1 MNATNA
7 TPQDLTDFVF
17 RSHNAALQL
26 AHIPALKKNQVLLEI
41 AEALK
46 QQRDRILE
54 ANTLDLEASRE
65 MSVPDVVLE
74 WLKLTPERLQNAI
87 DCLKQL
93 VTLPDPLSDRFDHNH
108 QRRVPLGAVAF
119 VYEAFPQLSI
129 IAAGMCLKAGNS
141 SILKGGSEGS
151 NSNAAI
157 ATIIKEV
164 VSHSLPEA
172 SVMAV
177 PQGSTM
183 KDLLTQEKYLRLV
196 IPYGRPSFVQQVSKQ
211 GTVSVLP
218 TAMGN
223 CYLYLSPSA
232 SLEEASK
239 MIKSSRSGDPDP
251 VNAIEKVVVHH
262 SWLERGLVD
271 WIGSLQQQGLNVR
284 GCDGTVA
291 YCRDRTESLTKEVSA
306 ETVWGQAYLDHTIA
320 LKLIHSVDDAIAW
333 INQYSSGHADV
344 ILTDS
349 LAESQHFAT
358 QVNSSIVFINASSRF
373 THGGVNGEKI
383 GTARVALGMSS
394 IKTRGASRHTG
405 AIDLSALT
413 ATKQIIVQ

>member
-1 MNATNA
+1 MISA
-7 TPQDLTDFVF
+7 PQDLTDFVF

-26 AHIPALKKNQVLLEI
+26 AQVPAQQKNKTLLDL

-46 QQRDRILE
+46 QERDRILE

-65 MSVPDVVLE
+65 MSVPELVLE

-93 VTLPDPLSDRFDHNH
+93 AVMPDPLSDRYDRERH
-108 QRRVPLGAVAF
+108 RRVPLGSIAF

-151 NSNAAI
+151 NSNATI
-157 ATIIKEV
+157 ASIITDVIKH
-164 VSHSLPEA
+164 SSLPDA
-172 SVMAV
+172 SVMAA
-177 PQGSTM
+177 PLGSTM

-196 IPYGRPSFVQQVSKQ
+196 IPYGRPSFVSQIAKQ

-223 CYLYLSPSA
+223 CYLYLSPTA
-232 SLEEASK
+232 NLEQASK
-239 MIKSSRSGDPDP
+239 IIKASRSGDPDP

-262 SWLERGLVD
+262 VWLERGLID
-271 WIGSLQQQGLNVR
+271 WINGLQQQGLKVR
-284 GCDGTVA
+284 GCESISA
-291 YCRDRTESLTKEVSA
+291 YCRNRHGSLHREVDE

-320 LKLIHSVDDAIAW
+320 IKLSHTINDSIDW

-349 LAESQHFAT
+349 LAESQKFAAE
-358 QVNSSIVFINASSRF
+358 VNSSIVFINSPSRF
-373 THGGVNGEKI
+373 THIGMTSDKI
-383 GTARVALGMSS
+383 GITQVVLGMSS
-394 IKTRGASRHTG
+394 IKTRGASRRTG
-405 AIDLSALT
+405 AINLT
-413 ATKQIIVQ
+413 TLTTTKQIIVS